1 MNGNRDSLLAAKKAL
16 LTKDYLA
23 ALEGSELFSASL
35 VGFEFEVV
43 DLFNHKTQKT
53 ANGDPIRLIKCQRPG
68 KTNQWY
74 LTSVMR
80 NCEVTSVE
88 DGVDF
93 VTGSLL
99 HATAV
104 TDNLIVRF
112 KVEGFEPSEDQFG
125 YPIYSM
131 QVYSESKVR
140 KFLKGAFDD
149 YIAKGWSEAKGEARN
164 RVRAASGLF
173 MDSLCDE
180 HGKLTAEAEAKF
192 RLGTLRIRVMEVI

>member
-1 MNGNRDSLLAAKKAL
+1 MNGNRDNLLAAKKAL

-43 DLFNHKTQKT
+43 DLFNHKTQKNN
-53 ANGDPIRLIKCQRPG
+53 NGDPIRLIKCQRPG

-74 LTSVMR
+74 LTSFIR

-93 VTGSLL
+93 ITGSLL
-99 HATAV
+99 HATA
-104 TDNLIVRF
+104 TSDNLVVRF
-112 KVEGFEPSEDQFG
+112 KVEGFEPSEDSAG
-125 YPIYSM
+125 NPIYSQ

-140 KFLKGAFDD
+140 KFLRGAFDD
-149 YIAKGWSEAKGEARN
+149 YIAKGWSDAKGEARL
-164 RVRAASGLF
+164 RVREATGLF
-173 MDSLCDE
+173 RDSHCDSN
-180 HGKLTAEAEAKF
+180 GVLTAEAEAKF
-192 RLGTLRIRVMEVI
+192 RLGTLKIRVIEVI